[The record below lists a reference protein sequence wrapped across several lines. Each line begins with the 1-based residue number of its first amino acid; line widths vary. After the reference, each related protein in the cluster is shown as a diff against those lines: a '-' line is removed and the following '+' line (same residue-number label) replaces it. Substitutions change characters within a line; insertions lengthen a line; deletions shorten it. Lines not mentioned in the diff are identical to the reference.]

1 MSDLKNSYAV
11 HFGKTYY
18 YKEREAVLTGKRK
31 PDPMY
36 HRIRNFGSYSKA
48 KNFYNKICDRFLDRN
63 EDIYKGI
70 TFCYLEEADE

>member
-31 PDPMY
+31 PDPMH
-36 HRIRNFGSYSKA
+36 HRIRNFGSYSSGT
-48 KNFYNKICDRFLDRN
+48 LDRLAFHFEYAREKQIGCN
-63 EDIYKGI
+63 CQKK
-70 TFCYLEEADE
+70 TWFK